1 LERVVLRGF
10 PNRVIFELKRFLS
23 LRWIGPV
30 LLVPV
35 LLVASLVIEARL
47 QDSGFLDYMPV
58 GQRPDFSVWRVV
70 MIACMT
76 GTPLLSFF
84 LFRSWQG
91 MKRGKSLLTGFFG
104 SFAASWCFLFMAML
118 AAGFLL
124 LPPLTVP
131 LGYIASRIFLRAAVS
146 AFWAVSA
153 ASLCSSITSES
164 GAAALS
170 FGLFSLGLFPGL
182 AGNSMSWWFMAPL
195 GSMVTGQPMAVL
207 AVTAHGVVYTAL
219 SFLILRKT
227 I

>member
-1 LERVVLRGF
+1 M
-10 PNRVIFELKRFLS
+10 ISELKRFLS
-23 LRWIGPV
+23 LKWIGPV

-35 LLVASLVIEARL
+35 LLVASLVVEARL
-47 QDSGFLDYMPV
+47 QDSGFINYMPV
-58 GQRPDFSVWRVV
+58 GKRPDFSVWRVV

-84 LFRSWQG
+84 LFRSWHG
-91 MKRGKSLLTGFFG
+91 MNRSTPLFSGFLGSL
-104 SFAASWCFLFMAML
+104 AASWSFLFIAMV

-131 LGYIASRIFLRAAVS
+131 VGYIASRIFLRAALS

-153 ASLCSSITSES
+153 ASLCSSITSSS

-207 AVTAHGVVYTAL
+207 AVTAHGVAYTAL

-227 I
+227 IR